1 MYKLALFFS
10 MLLTLNANANSDKIS
25 DFYSECKSENP
36 EECILRKILFANDE
50 SFDTSYLD
58 ISTIE
63 IVEIEE
69 EVEINFDTKLYLP
82 IGFNALKGKDD
93 LDWNAIEIVEI
104 EEEVEI
110 NFDTK
115 LYLPIG
121 FNALKG
127 KDDLDWQ
134 KTALVLIEIEEELG
148 YKLNKKTLCSL

>member
-10 MLLTLNANANSDKIS
+10 MLLTLNANANSDKSS
-25 DFYSECKSENP
+25 DICSECPNENF
-36 EECILRKILFANDE
+36 EECTLSKILFTNNDLNEANN
-50 SFDTSYLD
+50 LD

-69 EVEINFDTKLYLP
+69 EVEINFDTKRYLP

-93 LDWNAIEIVEI
+93 INWNTIEVVEI
-104 EEEVEI
+104 QEDVEI

-115 LYLPIG
+115 LYLPRG
-121 FNALKG
+121 FDALNG
-127 KDDLDWQ
+127 KDNFAWQ
-134 KTALVLIEIEEELG
+134 KIALVLIEIEEELG